1 MSARAQDQLERL
13 LLALPHLAEDT
24 ELPLAV
30 LADRVG
36 TDVPTLLGDL
46 EALTTR
52 DRDVAGFVEAVE
64 LYLGPGLVGARTS
77 HFKRPMRLTRAEVAA
92 LDLGLGLLALE
103 RPVDERA
110 PIDRARRR
118 LREVAVVAPS
128 VVQAGVPTR
137 DTTLPSLPVAVE
149 PVPDALLERF
159 GRLWEAHETRR
170 AVRLLYQRADADAA
184 DERLVQ
190 PWAIVRAH
198 HHVYV
203 VGWCTTVTAMRV
215 FRLDRILDVT
225 LDGATFDVP
234 PDFDVDAL
242 VRNGRLFVGDRPDDT
257 LVVRFSPAIARW
269 IAEREQVTPA
279 DDGSVTVSWPL
290 ADDDWA
296 VRHVLQ
302 YGPDATVLAPAR
314 IATAVQAVLARLG
327 GRP

>member
-1 MSARAQDQLERL
+1 VSARAQDQLERL
-13 LLALPHLAEDT
+13 LLALPHLADDT
-24 ELPLAV
+24 ELPLAE
-30 LADRVG
+30 LAERIG
-36 TDVPTLLGDL
+36 TTKATLLGDL

-52 DRDVAGFVEAVE
+52 DRDIAGFVEAVE
-64 LYLGPGLVGARTS
+64 LYLGPGHVGARTT
-77 HFKRPMRLTRAEVAA
+77 HFRRPMRLTRAEVAA

-103 RPVDERA
+103 RPIDERA
-110 PIDRARRR
+110 PIDRARRLVR
-118 LREVAVVAPS
+118 DAMVATPS
-128 VVQAGVPTR
+128 VVQGGTATR
-137 DTTLPSLPVAVE
+137 ASEAAALPLAVE
-149 PVPDALLERF
+149 PVPEALLERF

-170 AVRLLYQRADADAA
+170 AVRLQYQRADADEA
-184 DERLVQ
+184 EVRLVQ

-215 FRLDRILDVT
+215 FRLDRILDVE

-242 VRNGRLFVGDRPDDT
+242 VRNGRLFVHDAPNDT

-269 IAEREQVTPA
+269 IAERELVTPDA
-279 DDGSVTVSWPL
+279 DGSVTVSWPL

-302 YGPDATVLAPAR
+302 YGPDATVLAPPR
-314 IATAVQAVLARLG
+314 IAAAVRAVLTGLG
-327 GRP
+327 ASP